1 MIFLV
6 MLVLLP
12 MCYHT
17 MSQFSRN
24 SKFRKYVKTSN
35 REEWHVRIGWS
46 ILILSLVHTS
56 GWFMAV
62 LDLADVLVKD
72 HREIFED
79 DSLEEDDIKCVME
92 YLFLTLFGI
101 TGVSF
106 HIFFS
111 LNTWETAFYNLFCLL
126 AQTFPFL
133 VCVLRALKGKFSK
146 VRNCDLSIAFK
157 DIFSQL
163 F

>member
-1 MIFLV
+1 M

-17 MSQFSRN
+17 MSQFCRN

-35 REEWHVRIGWS
+35 REEWHMRIGWL
-46 ILILSLVHTS
+46 ILILSLVHTF

-62 LDLADVLVKD
+62 LDLADMSVKD

-106 HIFFS
+106 HTFFFS
-111 LNTWETAFYNLFCLL
+111 LNTWETAFHNLFRSLAKHFPCLCPSCTQRKL
-126 AQTFPFL
+126 A
-133 VCVLRALKGKFSK
+133 K

-157 DIFSQL
+157 DIFSQP